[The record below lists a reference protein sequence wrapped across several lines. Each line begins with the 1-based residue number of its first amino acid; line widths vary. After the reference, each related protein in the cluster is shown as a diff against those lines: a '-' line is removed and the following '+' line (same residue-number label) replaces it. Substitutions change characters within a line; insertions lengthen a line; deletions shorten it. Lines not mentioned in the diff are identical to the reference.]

1 MIKTLLYGSLSVL
14 LCSLVACS
22 QFDNL
27 EDLDGAEYNAEFAVP
42 LVDTEFSLRDL
53 LKNFE
58 ENSSLTIDPDGVIRF
73 KYSGD
78 VLTKTS
84 EEVFEEINRVL
95 ALVPIFLTSD
105 RIALPFASPDG
116 LDIDRMELK
125 SGKFTYALQNLH
137 SQPVFVT
144 LRIPEVVQNGTP
156 LTITTSIPAFSGSG
170 TPPSVGNLFS
180 PLQLGGYT
188 ILPAANDSIYV
199 EYTATDPMGNN
210 VLLGTSSGI
219 LIQDL
224 KFSYAEGYL
233 GNQLYEG
240 GRDTI
245 DIDFFDN
252 WIRGDVYFEDP
263 KITLNFENSFGIP
276 TRSVV
281 NLFNVLTV
289 RQEVLPLESSFIN
302 SGVDFPYPGLDE
314 VGQVKQS
321 AFVFT
326 KDNSNIATI
335 LGAGPVQ
342 LDYDVDAFT
351 NPDMNTSIRGFI
363 TDSSYYKVRVDVE
376 LPLFGRAFD
385 FVVSDSF
392 AVDFS
397 KYDVISAA
405 EFKMVADNYLPL
417 SVDVQAYFR
426 DENGVV
432 LDSMLDNRQRVIA
445 AAPTNADGIA
455 TGFEQKITFAGFDAV
470 RFDRIRFA
478 KDIYLVTAFSTYND
492 GDRSVKVLADQA
504 VKVRM
509 GVKVETGSK

>member
-1 MIKTLLYGSLSVL
+1 MIKKLLYGSLSVL

-27 EDLDGAEYNAEFAVP
+27 EELDGAEYEAEFAVP
-42 LVDTEFSLRDL
+42 LVETEFSLRDL

-58 ENSSLTIDPDGVIRF
+58 ENASLTIDPDGVIRF

-125 SGKFTYALQNLH
+125 GGKFTYALQNVH

-144 LRIPEVVQNGTP
+144 LRIPEVQKDGVP
-156 LTITTSIPAFSGSG
+156 LTITTSIPAYGGSG

-180 PLQLGGYT
+180 PLLLENY
-188 ILPAANDSIYV
+188 IIFPAANDSIYV

-210 VLLGTSSGI
+210 VLLGTSSGV

-252 WIRGDVYFEDP
+252 WIRGDVYFDEP

-281 NLFNVLTV
+281 NLFNVITV
-289 RQEVLPLESSFIN
+289 RQEVLPLESEFIN

-321 AFVFT
+321 AFTFT

-335 LGAGPVQ
+335 LGAGPVAV
-342 LDYDVDAFT
+342 DYDVDAFT
-351 NPDMNTSIRGFI
+351 NPDMDTSIRGFI

-392 AVDFS
+392 PVDFS

-405 EFKMVADNYLPL
+405 EFKLVADNYLPL

-445 AAPTNADGIA
+445 AAPTNAEGIA
-455 TGFEQKITFAGFDAV
+455 TTFVQKITFANFDAL

-478 KDIYLVTAFSTYND
+478 KDIFLVTSFSTYND

-509 GVKVETGSK
+509 GVKVKTGNQ

>member
-1 MIKTLLYGSLSVL
+1 M
-14 LCSLVACS
+14 
-22 QFDNL
+22 
-27 EDLDGAEYNAEFAVP
+27 
-42 LVDTEFSLRDL
+42 
-53 LKNFE
+53 
-58 ENSSLTIDPDGVIRF
+58 
-73 KYSGD
+73 
-78 VLTKTS
+78 
-84 EEVFEEINRVL
+84 
-95 ALVPIFLTSD
+95 
-105 RIALPFASPDG
+105 
-116 LDIDRMELK
+116 
-125 SGKFTYALQNLH
+125 
-137 SQPVFVT
+137 
-144 LRIPEVVQNGTP
+144 
-156 LTITTSIPAFSGSG
+156 
-170 TPPSVGNLFS
+170 
-180 PLQLGGYT
+180 
-188 ILPAANDSIYV
+188 
-199 EYTATDPMGNN
+199 
-210 VLLGTSSGI
+210 
-219 LIQDL
+219 

-281 NLFNVLTV
+281 NLFNVITV
-289 RQEVLPLESSFIN
+289 RQEVLPLESEFITN
-302 SGVDFPYPGLDE
+302 GVDFPYPGLNE
-314 VGQVKQS
+314 IGQVKQS
-321 AFVFT
+321 AFTFT

-335 LGAGPVQ
+335 LGAGPVR

-351 NPDMNTSIRGFI
+351 NPDMDTSIRGFI

-392 AVDFS
+392 SVDFS
-397 KYDVISAA
+397 NYNEVSAV

-432 LDSMLDNRQRVIA
+432 LDSMLDSRQRVIA

-455 TGFEQKITFAGFDAV
+455 TSFEQKITFAGFDAL

-478 KDIYLVTAFSTYND
+478 KDIYLVTSFSTYND
-492 GDRSVKVLADQA
+492 GDRSIKVLADQA

-509 GVKVETGSK
+509 GVKVKTGNE

>member
-1 MIKTLLYGSLSVL
+1 MLRNLLYGSLSAVL
-14 LCSLVACS
+14 LTFMACS
-22 QFDNL
+22 QFD
-27 EDLDGAEYNAEFAVP
+27 DLDELSGAEYEAEFALP
-42 LVDTEFSLRDL
+42 LIDTDFSLRDL

-84 EEVFEEINRVL
+84 AEVFEEINRVL
-95 ALVPIFLTSD
+95 GLVPIVLTSD
-105 RIALPFASPDG
+105 KVALPFASPDG
-116 LDIDRMELK
+116 LDIDRMDLK
-125 SGKFTYALQNLH
+125 GGSLIYLLQNTQ

-144 LRIPEVVQNGTP
+144 LRMPEVTKDGQP
-156 LTITTSIPAFSGSG
+156 LMVTASIPAYSGVG
-170 TPPSVGNLFS
+170 TAPQVTNAFIPLF
-180 PLQLGGYT
+180 LGGYT
-188 ILPAANDSIYV
+188 ISPAVNDSIYI
-199 EYTATDPMGNN
+199 EYTATDPQGNE
-210 VLLGTSSGI
+210 VLLGASSGI
-219 LIQDL
+219 VIQNL
-224 KFSYAEGYL
+224 EFSYAEGYL

-281 NLFNVLTV
+281 NLFNVITV

-302 SGVDFPYPGLDE
+302 SGIDFPYPGLNE
-314 VGQVKQS
+314 VGAVKS
-321 AFVFT
+321 NAFVFT
-326 KDNSNIATI
+326 KNNSNIDVI
-335 LGAGPVQ
+335 LGAGPVA

-392 AVDFS
+392 PIDFS
-397 KYDVISAA
+397 NYTAVSAA
-405 EFKMVADNYLPL
+405 EFKLVADNMLPL

-426 DENGVV
+426 DANGVI
-432 LDSMLDNRQRVIA
+432 LDSLLDNRQRIIA
-445 AAPTNADGIA
+445 AAPANALGVA
-455 TGFEQKITFAGFDAV
+455 TGTEQKITFANFDAQRFNRV
-470 RFDRIRFA
+470 RAA
-478 KDIYLVTAFSTYND
+478 KDIFMLVSFSTYND
-492 GDRSVKVLADQA
+492 GDRSIKVLADQA
-504 VKVRM
+504 VNVRM
-509 GVKVETGSK
+509 GVKIKTGNE

>member
-14 LCSLVACS
+14 LLALVSCS

-27 EDLDGAEYNAEFAVP
+27 EDLDGADYNAEFAVP

-95 ALVPIFLTSD
+95 ALVPIFLESD

-125 SGKFTYALQNLH
+125 SGKFTYALQNVH

-156 LTITTSIPAFSGSG
+156 LTITTSIPAYSGSG

-180 PLQLGGYT
+180 PLQLDGYT

-224 KFSYAEGYL
+224 
-233 GNQLYEG
+233 
-240 GRDTI
+240 
-245 DIDFFDN
+245 
-252 WIRGDVYFEDP
+252 
-263 KITLNFENSFGIP
+263 
-276 TRSVV
+276 
-281 NLFNVLTV
+281 
-289 RQEVLPLESSFIN
+289 
-302 SGVDFPYPGLDE
+302 
-314 VGQVKQS
+314 
-321 AFVFT
+321 
-326 KDNSNIATI
+326 
-335 LGAGPVQ
+335 
-342 LDYDVDAFT
+342 
-351 NPDMNTSIRGFI
+351 
-363 TDSSYYKVRVDVE
+363 
-376 LPLFGRAFD
+376 
-385 FVVSDSF
+385 
-392 AVDFS
+392 
-397 KYDVISAA
+397 
-405 EFKMVADNYLPL
+405 
-417 SVDVQAYFR
+417 
-426 DENGVV
+426 
-432 LDSMLDNRQRVIA
+432 
-445 AAPTNADGIA
+445 
-455 TGFEQKITFAGFDAV
+455 
-470 RFDRIRFA
+470 
-478 KDIYLVTAFSTYND
+478 
-492 GDRSVKVLADQA
+492 
-504 VKVRM
+504 
-509 GVKVETGSK
+509 